1 MILNSAQLTKLKQYY
16 KHLESGKTSTEAA
29 SLIGT
34 ARGTI
39 YDWKNADNAPAAPT
53 VSKKAVAAPKKA
65 AAPVK
70 AKAPVKAVAK
80 PAPKAVPAAKAKT
93 APVEKLKPAVDEVD
107 VLTSLAQV
115 AASKF
120 SWVTASTI
128 TSDATLDYAAIED
141 EDEFDELSKG
151 ITEKFGVVI
160 AETLTP
166 ETTFGSIVDS
176 ITARLDA
183 KAKNVALAADEA
195 KDKLVQVQAIILQT
209 TIQIVR
215 NGSLLQIDKNH
226 KNFQTID
233 KILKNRK
240 PTGEIYQSDLEK
252 IFDLIDMK
260 TGIKK
265 WSDGRIEVTE
275 KGVMVEGKPLHGK
288 LADIM
293 LKALEDGGDGVKRFA
308 KFHEKIDQAISF
320 KVTHRLFDFVSNSGL
335 GIDED
340 GDILGV
346 KVVRD
351 NFLDKHSGTM
361 DNTPGKVVEV
371 KRNEVNDDDNQT
383 CSYGLHVAAPAY
395 IGHFGSRGGGDRVVL
410 VKVDPRDFVSVPTDY
425 SATKARVCKYVVLR
439 EIKDKAELD
448 AIWDAAKTINS

>member
-1 MILNSAQLTKLKQYY
+1 MILNTTQLSKLKQYY
-16 KHLESGKTSTEAA
+16 KHLSDGKTSTEAA
-29 SLIGT
+29 ALIGT

-53 VSKKAVAAPKKA
+53 VSKKAPAPKKA

-80 PAPKAVPAAKAKT
+80 PVAKAPTSKAKPAAEKI
-93 APVEKLKPAVDEVD
+93 EKLVGASPTDEIFNRLLSAIRVEMTWVDEN
-107 VLTSLAQV
+107 SQ
-115 AASKF
+115 
-120 SWVTASTI
+120 I
-128 TSDATLDYAAIED
+128 SDTLDAQCISGF
-141 EDEFDELSKG
+141 DEFNDVTRIIIE
-151 ITEKFGVVI
+151 TFGVVI
-160 AETLTP
+160 AEELDD
-166 ETTFGSIVDS
+166 ETTFASIVGSIE
-176 ITARLDA
+176 ARLDA
-183 KAKNVALAADEA
+183 KAKNEALAEDEA
-195 KDKLVQVQAIILQT
+195 TDKLVTVQAIILT
-209 TIQIVR
+209 STIQVVR
-215 NGSLLQIDKNH
+215 DGRVLQIDKNH
-226 KNFQTID
+226 KNFLAID

-252 IFDLIDMK
+252 LYDLIDMK
-260 TGIKK
+260 TGLKK

-275 KGVMVEGKPLHGK
+275 KGVMVEGKPLNGK

-293 LKALEDGGDGVKRFA
+293 LKSLEDGGDGIKRFA
-308 KFHEKIDQAISF
+308 KFHEKIEQAISY

-346 KVVRD
+346 KVVRS

-361 DNTPGKVVEV
+361 DNSPGKTVEV

-383 CSYGLHVAAPAY
+383 CSFGLHVAAPAY
-395 IGHFGSRGGGDRVVL
+395 IGHFGSRGGGDKVVL

-425 SATKARVCKYVVLR
+425 SATKARVCKYKVLR
-439 EIKDKAELD
+439 EVKDEKELN
-448 AIWDAAKTINS
+448 AIWDAAKTISG